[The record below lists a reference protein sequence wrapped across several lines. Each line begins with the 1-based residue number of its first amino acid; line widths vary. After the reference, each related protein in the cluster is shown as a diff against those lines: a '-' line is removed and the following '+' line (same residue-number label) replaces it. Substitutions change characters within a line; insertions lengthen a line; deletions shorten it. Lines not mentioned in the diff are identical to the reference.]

1 MNSTLVSSTLT
12 VDRAGYQLHVKIDGQ
27 GTPLLIVGSATY
39 YNRVI
44 PRQLRKHFQCIFIDH
59 RGFAPSRYIP
69 KASDISLETI
79 SLDIEH
85 IRQQLG
91 IQQAI
96 IMGHSGHAY
105 MALDYAKRFPAS
117 VTKIV
122 LCGASPNLSSASHQ
136 AAELYWENSA
146 CDLRKAQFLNDIS
159 QLESD
164 IRSDPDRKFVH
175 ICCRLRAK
183 RWANHVY
190 DETWLWEGLTTTVP
204 CSIRCGERFSPI
216 LTSANTPRP
225 FKFRY
230 S

>member
-27 GTPLLIVGSATY
+27 GTPPLLIVGSATY

-96 IMGHSGHAY
+96 IMGAFRPCLHGTGLCQTVSRICNQNSPVRCV
-105 MALDYAKRFPAS
+105 AKFKLGQP
-117 VTKIV
+117 
-122 LCGASPNLSSASHQ
+122 SSRGTLLGKQ
-136 AAELYWENSA
+136 CL
-146 CDLRKAQFLNDIS
+146 
-159 QLESD
+159 
-164 IRSDPDRKFVH
+164 
-175 ICCRLRAK
+175 
-183 RWANHVY
+183 
-190 DETWLWEGLTTTVP
+190 
-204 CSIRCGERFSPI
+204 
-216 LTSANTPRP
+216 
-225 FKFRY
+225 
-230 S
+230 